1 MAEKKSGMP
10 YVVYPSP
17 MKGKDGR
24 KIVYVRPEGG
34 PRMKLTVEQMDALC
48 AKYSSM
54 RSGELRLV
62 LGEFMHWAAE
72 WLVKGYRVETPIGSF
87 APKLKLRR
95 EITDADEV
103 EDSDVELDG
112 VEYTPGKAWNEQLE
126 YWMRD
131 GFRRVDPPYSSAP
144 LDNLPLLERK
154 LQELLDRRGF
164 VTVEVFRVSTGLT
177 YHSARKLLNKWTE
190 GENPKLLKTR
200 QGSAYIYTQI

>member
-190 GENPKLLKTR
+190 GKNPKLLKTR